1 MPGGGALFRWVSV
14 DDPRLYS
21 RTTMFVRV
29 LHGMI
34 PGDAN
39 EESVPG
45 AHQDC
50 SAPVP
55 SGSLL
60 HNTRLSLHPGLCGML
75 PSADGKALRLLR
87 TKTKAS
93 WGLEVWQ
100 GVT

>member
-1 MPGGGALFRWVSV
+1 
-14 DDPRLYS
+14 
-21 RTTMFVRV
+21 MFVRV

-34 PGDAN
+34 PEDAN

-45 AHQDC
+45 SHQNRSD
-50 SAPVP
+50 PVP

-60 HNTRLSLHPGLCGML
+60 HNTRRSLHPGLCGML
-75 PSADGKALRLLR
+75 PSADGKALRLLG

>member
-1 MPGGGALFRWVSV
+1 MPGGRALFRWVSV

-21 RTTMFVRV
+21 RTTVFVRV